1 MGANLKIQVHKSNAM
16 YFNTFPKI
24 DSRFANNMNNES
36 L

>member
-16 YFNTFPKI
+16 YFNTVSKNN
-24 DSRFANNMNNES
+24 SRFANNSNNES